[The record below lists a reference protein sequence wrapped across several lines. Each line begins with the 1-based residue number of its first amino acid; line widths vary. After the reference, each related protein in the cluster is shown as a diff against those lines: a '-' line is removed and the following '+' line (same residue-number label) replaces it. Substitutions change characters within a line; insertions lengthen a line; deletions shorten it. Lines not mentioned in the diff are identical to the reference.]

1 MNTYEVSDMG
11 RKSRRKRKRR
21 SRVKV
26 TGGEEAER
34 IGERVGQPPS
44 MGGLPAASERKRP
57 QSGHHPAR
65 ERKTN
70 LLRPGLR
77 YDAISET
84 GPLFAVAVDV
94 NGLRLEGRGPSKK
107 RAKMRAAELALS
119 SLVQFPHEGSESIG
133 SAANDFTEDQL
144 DGWQMF
150 DTDGTER
157 KEVFPQP
164 GSQSSP
170 REVVSTRL
178 LGGLGPT
185 GLLGQLRP
193 GLRYFCLTERLPGRL
208 EKRFIAAVRVDGRI
222 FEGCGH
228 SQRAAKARAA
238 AAALRSLRD
247 VSLESKVNGLC
258 GDRQQLPQF
267 FAEAI
272 FQLARQKYQQLMDQ
286 SPATPNMAA
295 IVMTTGL
302 ELSTA
307 EVVSMATGTKC
318 LDWDGGR
325 CDDNA
330 LHDCHAEVV
339 CRRALLRFL
348 YAQLETLLIRS
359 VDQTDVGP
367 ASIFEPVTGRQRV
380 FRLRD
385 HIGLHMFVT
394 SSPCGDARLNC
405 PYENDTSPSMKSNM
419 LRCGLRTKV
428 VGGQGTLPITA
439 RSANPMGPSLSPS
452 KPQVS
457 MSCTDKIA
465 KWCTVGLQGA
475 LLSHLVEP
483 VYLRSLTV
491 ATLSHTG
498 HLHRVLARRLAP
510 NKRHA
515 ALYRRKLP
523 LLACLR
529 RVERRAC
536 GNQSRISVNWSGGDG
551 DTEELSTTSGL
562 RNRCGTPSRLSS
574 CRFFVRWQHLH
585 RRLNKWTSEDRLR
598 TYAAWKEAASP
609 YQKAVRQFGVAVR
622 DAGLGT
628 WSRKLMPRA
637 PGAEEGR

>member
-1 MNTYEVSDMG
+1 MNTYEVSDVG

-26 TGGEEAER
+26 TGGEEAGR

-44 MGGLPAASERKRP
+44 MGGPPAASERKRP
-57 QSGHHPAR
+57 QTGH
-65 ERKTN
+65 
-70 LLRPGLR
+70 
-77 YDAISET
+77 
-84 GPLFAVAVDV
+84 VDV
-94 NGLRLEGRGPSKK
+94 NDLRLKGRGPSKK
-107 RAKMRAAELALS
+107 RAKMRAAELTLS
-119 SLVQFPHEGSESIG
+119 SLVQFPHEGSEGIG

-150 DTDGTER
+150 DTDDTER
-157 KEVFPQP
+157 KVFPQP

-170 REVVSTRL
+170 KEVVSTRL
-178 LGGLGPT
+178 LGGLGPM

-193 GLRYFCLTERLPGRL
+193 GLRYFCLTERLPGRP
-208 EKRFIAAVRVDGRI
+208 ERRFIAAVRVDGRI

-238 AAALRSLRD
+238 AAALRSLCD

-318 LDWDGGR
+318 LDWDGGH

-348 YAQLETLLIRS
+348 YAQLETLLIRP

-405 PYENDTSPSMKSNM
+405 PYENDTSPSMKPNM

-439 RSANPMGPSLSPS
+439 RSANPMGASLSPG

-465 KWCTVGLQGA
+465 KWCAVGLQGA

-498 HLHRVLARRLAP
+498 HLQRVLARRLAP

-515 ALYRRKLP
+515 APYRRQLP

-536 GNQSRISVNWSGGDG
+536 GNSSRVSVNWSGGDG

-585 RRLNKWTSEDRLR
+585 RRLNKWTSEDRMR
-598 TYAAWKEAASP
+598 TYVAWKEAAGP

-637 PGAEEGR
+637 PGAEESR

>member
-1 MNTYEVSDMG
+1 MNTYEVSDVG

-26 TGGEEAER
+26 TGGEEAGR

-44 MGGLPAASERKRP
+44 MGGPPAASERKRP
-57 QSGHHPAR
+57 QTGH
-65 ERKTN
+65 
-70 LLRPGLR
+70 
-77 YDAISET
+77 
-84 GPLFAVAVDV
+84 VDV
-94 NGLRLEGRGPSKK
+94 NDLRLKGRGPSKK
-107 RAKMRAAELALS
+107 RAKMRAAELTLS
-119 SLVQFPHEGSESIG
+119 SLVQFPHEGSEGIG

-150 DTDGTER
+150 DTDDTER
-157 KEVFPQP
+157 KVFPQP

-170 REVVSTRL
+170 KEVVSTRL
-178 LGGLGPT
+178 LGGLGPM

-193 GLRYFCLTERLPGRL
+193 GLRYFCLTERLPGRP
-208 EKRFIAAVRVDGRI
+208 ERRFIAAVRVDGRI

-238 AAALRSLRD
+238 AAALRSLCD

-318 LDWDGGR
+318 LDWDGGH

-348 YAQLETLLIRS
+348 YAQLETLLIRP

-405 PYENDTSPSMKSNM
+405 PYENDTSPSMKPNM

-439 RSANPMGPSLSPS
+439 RSANPMGASLSPG

-465 KWCTVGLQGA
+465 KSEKGRAACMWKFVTRQRKLEWRRRRHRGAQHHVGVAQPLRDAIQTQQLSFFRPLAASAQTTQQVDVRGQDEDVRRLEGGGRSVPEGRAAVRRRRAGRRTRNVEQETYAEGSGRRGVSIAYGA
-475 LLSHLVEP
+475 L
-483 VYLRSLTV
+483 
-491 ATLSHTG
+491 
-498 HLHRVLARRLAP
+498 
-510 NKRHA
+510 K
-515 ALYRRKLP
+515 
-523 LLACLR
+523 
-529 RVERRAC
+529 
-536 GNQSRISVNWSGGDG
+536 
-551 DTEELSTTSGL
+551 TS
-562 RNRCGTPSRLSS
+562 
-574 CRFFVRWQHLH
+574 
-585 RRLNKWTSEDRLR
+585 
-598 TYAAWKEAASP
+598 AI
-609 YQKAVRQFGVAVR
+609 
-622 DAGLGT
+622 
-628 WSRKLMPRA
+628 
-637 PGAEEGR
+637 